1 MRRQSRQPEHTAR
14 IEVRCIAVVF
24 LSIAVVH
31 SVLAAMERVAWPIAV
46 AAICVAG
53 ALVLERVALTH
64 GTPAGRGRDA
74 AQRILSQGLAVLPG
88 LNLAEA
94 AGVRQARTGSPR
106 HPFRPTRL
114 PQADG

>member
-1 MRRQSRQPEHTAR
+1 MAR

-24 LSIAVVH
+24 LGVAVVH
-31 SVLAAMERVAWPIAV
+31 SVLAAMERVAWPIVV

-53 ALVLERVALTH
+53 ALALERAALTH
-64 GTPAGRGRDA
+64 GSAGRGRDA

-94 AGVRQARTGSPR
+94 AGVRQARTGSARRPLW
-106 HPFRPTRL
+106 PTRL